1 MTPTYL
7 THLSKLGLVAV
18 LSYAGIGTAFAACK
32 PPKSDYKNVSCTAQS
47 GVYLATKD
55 DGSPVALLDNKG
67 KRTADLFT
75 YHAVLAHQFGDGL
88 MPVQLGG
95 KVGYI
100 NKNGKTAIN
109 AQYDRMP
116 TGAWARGVSD
126 GRIVVYKNGAFGV
139 IDTRGKT
146 VVGFD
151 RSISNITDFQ
161 HGVATVT
168 KGNQRYQIDTSGK
181 RIASTPATPTPAP
194 QVATEPSSPPPPPSY
209 TQTKPP
215 PASVT
220 ISQTSSN
227 VLGASSANIV
237 AQPTSTTPAVSQ
249 AFVSSSVVST
259 PVNQGA
265 TVSAV
270 PMRSST
276 TSPPFFPAQQ
286 NGKWGFIDA
295 NGVAMI
301 QYVFD
306 EVQSYS
312 EGLAAVRMGN
322 RWGYI
327 DGRGDLVIDF
337 RFENSGVMTNGA
349 TPTLPSTPFKF
360 ENDRAWIGNLANG
373 TKMCIDR
380 QGNPA
385 ACQD

>member
-18 LSYAGIGTAFAACK
+18 LSYAGIVTAIAACK

-67 KRTADLFT
+67 KKTADLFT

-360 ENDRAWIGNLANG
+360 ENGRAWIGNLANG

>member
-18 LSYAGIGTAFAACK
+18 LSYASIGIAFAACK

-55 DGSPVALLDNKG
+55 DGSPVALLDSKG
-67 KRTADLFT
+67 KKTADLFT

-100 NKNGKTAIN
+100 NKNGKTAIS

-161 HGVATVT
+161 NGVATVT

-181 RIASTPATPTPAP
+181 RIASTPATLAPTP
-194 QVATEPSSPPPPPSY
+194 QVATEPSSPPPSY

-227 VLGASSANIV
+227 VLGASSTHIV
-237 AQPTSTTPAVSQ
+237 TQPTSTTPAMSQ

-312 EGLAAVRMGN
+312 EGLAAVRMGS

-337 RFENSGVMTNGA
+337 RFEQSGVVPNGA

-360 ENDRAWIGNLANG
+360 KNGRAWIGNLANG